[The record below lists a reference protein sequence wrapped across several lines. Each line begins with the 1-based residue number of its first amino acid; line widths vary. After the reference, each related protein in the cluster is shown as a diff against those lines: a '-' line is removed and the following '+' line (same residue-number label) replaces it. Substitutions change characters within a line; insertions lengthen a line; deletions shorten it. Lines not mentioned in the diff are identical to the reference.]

1 MLGQFR
7 PPQLNKRGL
16 TDKQQ
21 LQHPSFQSTLSTSLQ
36 LIDRDP
42 GVGREPLDHG
52 EEELEAARPVRQQ
65 RHEQRQL
72 EHGGHVHVVDLR
84 PLKESGEKALVVVA
98 RGRALTCSSL
108 MATHE
113 LEGKPWW
120 TVRGRS
126 GQDRA
131 RRP

>member
-1 MLGQFR
+1 MMCQRSFQVFWYIIQS
-7 PPQLNKRGL
+7 PQLS
-16 TDKQQ
+16 KQQ
-21 LQHPSFQSTLSTSLQ
+21 WHPSFQTTLSTSLQ

-84 PLKESGEKALVVVA
+84 PLKERGDRALVVA

-108 MATHE
+108 MATQE
-113 LEGKPWW
+113 LEGKP
-120 TVRGRS
+120 
-126 GQDRA
+126 
-131 RRP
+131 

>member
-1 MLGQFR
+1 MNPPNILVQFR
-7 PPQLNKRGL
+7 SSIEQ
-16 TDKQQ
+16 TAAA
-21 LQHPSFQSTLSTSLQ
+21 PSFQTTLSLSTSLQ

-84 PLKESGEKALVVVA
+84 PLKESGKKVLVVVA

-113 LEGKPWW
+113 LEGKP
-120 TVRGRS
+120 
-126 GQDRA
+126 
-131 RRP
+131 

>member
-1 MLGQFR
+1 MNPANHLAEPSTEQAAGQSLAPFL
-7 PPQLNKRGL
+7 PIQ
-16 TDKQQ
+16 T
-21 LQHPSFQSTLSTSLQ
+21 TLSTSLQ

-84 PLKESGEKALVVVA
+84 PLKERVALVVVA

-120 TVRGRS
+120 W
-126 GQDRA
+126 
-131 RRP
+131 

>member
-1 MLGQFR
+1 MNPANILVQFISSIEQTAA
-7 PPQLNKRGL
+7 PFK
-16 TDKQQ
+16 
-21 LQHPSFQSTLSTSLQ
+21 STLSLSTSLQ

-52 EEELEAARPVRQQ
+52 EQELEAARPVRQQ

-84 PLKESGEKALVVVA
+84 PLKERIASVVVA

-113 LEGKPWW
+113 LEGKP
-120 TVRGRS
+120 
-126 GQDRA
+126 
-131 RRP
+131 